1 MLPQPVAKPAA
12 GATHHLRCLG
22 RDRGIGTAR
31 LKSSAIGGHHATKLK
46 AVRRPGVPDA
56 SIFLV
61 EDEALVRMS
70 LASMV
75 EELGHRVVAEA
86 GTIKEAGAI
95 AMTGVFDLAIL
106 DINIDGLGIDPVAHV
121 IERRGL
127 PFLFVTGYGAEWLPS
142 LFRRRPVLEKPVSL
156 ERLKITID
164 TLLANGS
171 ARP

>member
-1 MLPQPVAKPAA
+1 M
-12 GATHHLRCLG
+12 
-22 RDRGIGTAR
+22 
-31 LKSSAIGGHHATKLK
+31 
-46 AVRRPGVPDA
+46 PDA

-61 EDEALVRMS
+61 EDEALVRMT

-142 LFRRRPVLEKPVSL
+142 LAQELGAKRPRRVPRFVGRLFAGEAGVVMMTELRGASNAKAKRELEWAPAHPSWRHGL
-156 ERLKITID
+156 T
-164 TLLANGS
+164 A
-171 ARP
+171 A

>member
-1 MLPQPVAKPAA
+1 M
-12 GATHHLRCLG
+12 
-22 RDRGIGTAR
+22 
-31 LKSSAIGGHHATKLK
+31 
-46 AVRRPGVPDA
+46 PDA

-75 EELGHRVVAEA
+75 EELGHRVIAEA
-86 GTIKEAGAI
+86 GTIEEAGAI

-106 DINIDGLGIDPVAHV
+106 DININGLGIDPVAHV

-127 PFLFVTGYGAEWLPS
+127 PFLFVTGYGAQWLPS

-156 ERLKITID
+156 DRLRDTID
-164 TLLANGS
+164 TLLNASANGS
-171 ARP
+171 APP

>member
-1 MLPQPVAKPAA
+1 MAPELN
-12 GATHHLRCLG
+12 
-22 RDRGIGTAR
+22 
-31 LKSSAIGGHHATKLK
+31 SA
-46 AVRRPGVPDA
+46 RRPGVPEA

-61 EDEALVRMS
+61 EDGALVRMS

-86 GTIKEAGAI
+86 GSIKEAGAI

-127 PFLFVTGYGAEWLPS
+127 PFLFVTGYGAAWLPS

-156 ERLKITID
+156 VRLQETID
-164 TLLANGS
+164 TLLERAAANGS
-171 ARP
+171 APP

>member
-1 MLPQPVAKPAA
+1 MN
-12 GATHHLRCLG
+12 
-22 RDRGIGTAR
+22 
-31 LKSSAIGGHHATKLK
+31 

-61 EDEALVRMS
+61 EDETLVRMS
-70 LASMV
+70 LASML

-86 GTIKEAGAI
+86 GTIKAAGAI

-127 PFLFVTGYGAEWLPS
+127 PFLFVTGYGAERLRS
-142 LFRRRPVLEKPVSL
+142 LLRRRPVLEKPVSL
-156 ERLKITID
+156 QQLKRTID
-164 TLLANGS
+164 TLLENAANGS
-171 ARP
+171 TPP

>member
-1 MLPQPVAKPAA
+1 
-12 GATHHLRCLG
+12 
-22 RDRGIGTAR
+22 
-31 LKSSAIGGHHATKLK
+31 LKLSSIGGHHASDLTVLG
-46 AVRRPGVPDA
+46 RPGVPEA

-61 EDEALVRMS
+61 EDEALVRMT

-127 PFLFVTGYGAEWLPS
+127 PFLFVTGYGTAWLPS
-142 LFRRRPVLEKPVSL
+142 LFRRRPVLEKPVSMD
-156 ERLKITID
+156 RLKTTID
-164 TLLANGS
+164 TLLKNGS
-171 ARP
+171 TPS

>member
-1 MLPQPVAKPAA
+1 MLPQPVPIGPRHGVRSLARD
-12 GATHHLRCLG
+12 GVLR
-22 RDRGIGTAR
+22 IAR
-31 LKSSAIGGHHATKLK
+31 LKSSSIGGQHVTNLNAL
-46 AVRRPGVPDA
+46 RRSGVPDA

-61 EDEALVRMS
+61 EDEALVRMA

-127 PFLFVTGYGAEWLPS
+127 PFLFVTGYGAAWLPS
-142 LFRRRPVLEKPVSL
+142 LFRRRPVLEKPVSMD
-156 ERLKITID
+156 RLRDTID
-164 TLLANGS
+164 TLLERS
-171 ARP
+171 AAKT

>member
-1 MLPQPVAKPAA
+1 M
-12 GATHHLRCLG
+12 
-22 RDRGIGTAR
+22 
-31 LKSSAIGGHHATKLK
+31 
-46 AVRRPGVPDA
+46 PDA

-61 EDEALVRMS
+61 EDETLVRMS

-156 ERLKITID
+156 DRLRLTID
-164 TLLANGS
+164 ALLERANGS
-171 ARP
+171 APP

>member
-1 MLPQPVAKPAA
+1 MHAA
-12 GATHHLRCLG
+12 
-22 RDRGIGTAR
+22 
-31 LKSSAIGGHHATKLK
+31 
-46 AVRRPGVPDA
+46 RRPGVPDA

-61 EDEALVRMS
+61 EDETLVRMS

-75 EELGHRVVAEA
+75 EDLGHRVVAQD

-142 LFRRRPVLEKPVSL
+142 LFRRRPRLGEPVSL
-156 ERLKITID
+156 VRLKETID
-164 TLLANGS
+164 TLLERAAANGS
-171 ARP
+171 APP

>member
-1 MLPQPVAKPAA
+1 MNA
-12 GATHHLRCLG
+12 LG
-22 RDRGIGTAR
+22 
-31 LKSSAIGGHHATKLK
+31 
-46 AVRRPGVPDA
+46 RPGVPDA

-61 EDEALVRMS
+61 EDEALVRMT

-86 GTIKEAGAI
+86 GTIREAGPI

-127 PFLFVTGYGAEWLPS
+127 PFLFVTGYGAAWLPS
-142 LFRRRPVLEKPVSL
+142 LFRRRPVLEKPVSMD
-156 ERLKITID
+156 RLRDTID
-164 TLLANGS
+164 TLLERS
-171 ARP
+171 AAKA

>member
-1 MLPQPVAKPAA
+1 M
-12 GATHHLRCLG
+12 
-22 RDRGIGTAR
+22 
-31 LKSSAIGGHHATKLK
+31 
-46 AVRRPGVPDA
+46 PDA

-61 EDEALVRMS
+61 EDETLVRMS

-156 ERLKITID
+156 DRLRHTID
-164 TLLANGS
+164 TLLERANGS
-171 ARP
+171 APP

>member
-1 MLPQPVAKPAA
+1 MIPPLEAAKE
-12 GATHHLRCLG
+12 
-22 RDRGIGTAR
+22 
-31 LKSSAIGGHHATKLK
+31 
-46 AVRRPGVPDA
+46 RRPGVPDA

-61 EDEALVRMS
+61 EDEALVRMA

-75 EELGHRVVAEA
+75 EDLGHRVVAEA

-127 PFLFVTGYGAEWLPS
+127 PFLFVTGYGASWLPS
-142 LFRRRPVLEKPVSL
+142 LFRQRPVLEKPVSMDK
-156 ERLKITID
+156 LKRTID
-164 TLLANGS
+164 ALLLNGAAGKISGS
-171 ARP
+171 APP

>member
-1 MLPQPVAKPAA
+1 M
-12 GATHHLRCLG
+12 
-22 RDRGIGTAR
+22 
-31 LKSSAIGGHHATKLK
+31 
-46 AVRRPGVPDA
+46 PDA

-106 DINIDGLGIDPVAHV
+106 DINIGGYGIDPVADV
-121 IERRGL
+121 IEKRGL
-127 PFLFVTGYGAEWLPS
+127 PFFFVTGYGTAHLPS
-142 LFRRRPVLEKPVSL
+142 LFRRRPVVEKPVSL
-156 ERLKITID
+156 DRLKAMID
-164 TLLANGS
+164 QLL
-171 ARP
+171 P

>member
-1 MLPQPVAKPAA
+1 M
-12 GATHHLRCLG
+12 
-22 RDRGIGTAR
+22 
-31 LKSSAIGGHHATKLK
+31 
-46 AVRRPGVPDA
+46 PDA

-86 GTIKEAGAI
+86 GTIEEAGAI

-106 DINIDGLGIDPVAHV
+106 DINIAGLGIDPVAHV

-127 PFLFVTGYGAEWLPS
+127 PFMFVTGYGAQWLPS

-156 ERLKITID
+156 DRLRDTID
-164 TLLANGS
+164 TLLNAGANGS
-171 ARP
+171 APP

>member
-1 MLPQPVAKPAA
+1 M
-12 GATHHLRCLG
+12 
-22 RDRGIGTAR
+22 
-31 LKSSAIGGHHATKLK
+31 
-46 AVRRPGVPDA
+46 PDA

-61 EDEALVRMS
+61 EDDALVRMS
-70 LASMV
+70 LASML

-86 GTIKEAGAI
+86 GTIREAGAI

-127 PFLFVTGYGAEWLPS
+127 PFLFVTGYGAAWLPS

-156 ERLKITID
+156 VRLKETID
-164 TLLANGS
+164 TLHERAAANGS
-171 ARP
+171 APS